1 MFENTIAYKRMM
13 KRKLLV
19 EAVEKAKEE
28 GIDWKIRQSE
38 GKIACFDRKYYPKVF
53 WDSSK
58 STYRK
63 PKERGV

>member
-38 GKIACFDRKYYPKVF
+38 SRLACFDKKYYPNIL
-53 WDSSK
+53 WDGTK
-58 STYRK
+58 GTYRK
-63 PKERGV
+63 SKEA

>member
-13 KRKLLV
+13 KRKLLT

-38 GKIACFDRKYYPKVF
+38 SKLVYFDKKYYPKVL
-53 WDSSK
+53 WDSAK
-58 STYRK
+58 GTYRK
-63 PKERGV
+63 PKEI

>member
-13 KRKLLV
+13 KRELLV

-38 GKIACFDRKYYPKVF
+38 SKLACFDRKYYPKVL
-53 WDSSK
+53 WDSAK
-58 STYRK
+58 GTYRK
-63 PKERGV
+63 PKEV

>member
-13 KRKLLV
+13 KRKPLV

-38 GKIACFDRKYYPKVF
+38 DKLTCFDRKYYPKVL
-53 WDSSK
+53 WDSAK
-58 STYRK
+58 GTYRK
-63 PKERGV
+63 PKEA